1 MTGGGNLYLRGGG
14 LQFASGGGGWGKS
27 GVAAPPGQEAGAG
40 DPAPGEP
47 CPGWGSGGA
56 GLRPPTAPRLGRAA
70 AAPEA
75 GAALSRSPHRPC
87 PCMRG
92 PVPGGAETSAGARG
106 GVGWSRGRAGPIEL
120 RMGGR
125 GFNNITKKLN

>member
-1 MTGGGNLYLRGGG
+1 MPRGAVAGARAAWQRPLGKRRAREIRPPASRVRGGG
-14 LQFASGGGGWGKS
+14 AGERGSVPRLLPAW
-27 GVAAPPGQEAGAG
+27 VGQRQL
-40 DPAPGEP
+40 
-47 CPGWGSGGA
+47 
-56 GLRPPTAPRLGRAA
+56 LRPVQRS
-70 AAPEA
+70 A
-75 GAALSRSPHRPC
+75 GPGVRRGGEGHRPC